1 VSSLYQ
7 PIIRAAQMTSPA
19 TKPTRPPFPLRTTFP
34 SRIERAG
41 YKLYNYLDNSLYPV
55 RPLAF
60 GAVTAAAVAVHCK
73 YSDNGLLKML
83 PSIGDSTTA
92 QVIRIGVVSLSTAY
106 LPVFVIRFMLRHFI
120 FKYKQW
126 LFENPKKPS
135 LKTKLWATVRYLL
148 SLVPPRLK
156 SCDSLLPRPSVPK
169 LEDTVEKYLV
179 SIQQL
184 HSKEKLE
191 EINRQAR
198 EFLADEGRKLQRL
211 TVVYS
216 LFVDNY
222 VTGFWEK
229 LAYLLLRKSVLINS
243 SVALVDYF
251 QRIQATQAARAARI
265 AYIETQSQLAIDR
278 QTFKPL
284 GAGLICS
291 SHLDK
296 LYAITR
302 EPGEKIDRLRKF
314 GISRH
319 IAVICN
325 GGIYKVFTVDENDRI
340 MTVDELTDTFIE
352 LLARPDSKVK
362 GAEGRVPALT
372 TDNRTQWY
380 HNRRRFFE
388 NIPKNAKA
396 LRDIESAT
404 IVITLDNADDW
415 GFDPEKPEIVSN
427 FMKAQLTG
435 NGANRW
441 ADKSLN
447 YAVCRNGSFGGTTE
461 HSIADGCEF
470 DAIQETFTLIENK
483 ILRYPPLAEQLARE
497 AAFDPTE
504 TKVLR
509 LAEKLEIEVNE
520 EMAAEIDRCYSTHV
534 AAMNNLHVASLIFRD
549 WGKDR
554 MKQCGCSPDAF
565 VQMAIQL
572 ANYRDQGHFVP
583 TYEAASARFYRN
595 SRTETLRTV
604 SDDSCKFVR
613 AMETPEIARSE
624 RAELLRKA
632 CAAHATRNR
641 ESMVGR
647 GVDRHLFVLY
657 VMAQATRTRSPF
669 LDHYVQQEWLLSTS
683 HTPVVTNYAVKEE
696 GEDEQFAWL
705 GASFGPV
712 AEAGYGICYRLVA
725 GHSICM
731 HITNNHSAGNT
742 DSDRLRSHL
751 VRALEEMSALFV

>member
-1 VSSLYQ
+1 TV
-7 PIIRAAQMTSPA
+7 QMQSPNS
-19 TKPTRPPFPLRTTFP
+19 KSTRPPFPLRTTFP

-41 YKLYNYLDNSLYPV
+41 YKFYNYLDNSLYPV

-60 GAVTAAAVAVHCK
+60 SAVVAAAAAAHWR
-73 YSDNGLLKML
+73 YNDNGLLRQL
-83 PSIGDSTTA
+83 PSLGDSGA
-92 QVIRIGVVSLSTAY
+92 ARCIRIGVASVGTAY
-106 LPVFVIRFMLRHFI
+106 LPVFLIRFILRHFF

-126 LFENPKKPS
+126 LFEDSKKPS
-135 LKTKLWATVRYLL
+135 FSTRIWASLRYLL

-156 SCDSLLPRPSVPK
+156 SCDSLLPRQSVPA
-169 LEDTVEKYLV
+169 LEDTVERYLD

-184 HSKEKLE
+184 HSKKELE

-198 EFLADEGRKLQRL
+198 AFLAGEGRKLQRMTQL
-211 TVVYS
+211 YS

-229 LAYLLLRKSVLINS
+229 LAYLLSRKSVLINS
-243 SVALVDYF
+243 SVAHVDYF
-251 QRIQATQAARAARI
+251 HRTQATQASRAASF
-265 AYIETQSQLAIDR
+265 AYIETQSQLAIDQ
-278 QTFKPL
+278 QTYTPMVQL

-319 IAVICN
+319 IAVLYN
-325 GGIYKVFTVDENDRI
+325 GGIYKVFTVDEHDRI
-340 MTVDELTDTFIE
+340 LSVDELTDTFIE
-352 LLARPDSKVK
+352 LLSRRDSNMK

-388 NIPKNAKA
+388 NNPKNAKA
-396 LRDIESAT
+396 LRDIESA
-404 IVITLDNADDW
+404 IMVITLDNAVDW
-415 GFDPEKPEIVSN
+415 GYDPEKPELLSN
-427 FMKAQLTG
+427 FMKSQLTG

-441 ADKSLN
+441 ADKSVN
-447 YAVCRNGSFGGTTE
+447 YTVCRNGSFGGTTE

-470 DAIQETFTLIENK
+470 GATQESFSLMENK
-483 ILRYPPLAEQLARE
+483 ILRYPPLSEQRARE
-497 AAFDPTE
+497 VAFDATQIQG
-504 TKVLR
+504 LR
-509 LAEKLEIEVNE
+509 FAERLDIEVNE
-520 EMAAEIDRCYSTHV
+520 EMAVEINRCYSAHV
-534 AAMNNLHVASLIFRD
+534 AAINNTHVASLVYRD

-572 ANYRDQGHFVP
+572 ANYRDQGRFVL
-583 TYEAASARFYRN
+583 TYEAASTRFYRN

-604 SDDSCKFVR
+604 SDESCEFVR
-613 AMETPEIARSE
+613 AMEIPGSAQRSQ

-641 ESMVGR
+641 ECMVGR

-657 VMAQATRTRSPF
+657 VMAQATRTPSPF

-683 HTPVVTNYAVKEE
+683 HTPVVTNYAMKEE
-696 GEDEQFAWL
+696 GEDAPFAWL

-712 AEAGYGICYRLVA
+712 AESGYGICYRLVA
-725 GHSICM
+725 GHSICA
-731 HITNNHSAGNT
+731 HITSYHSAGNT
-742 DSDRLRSHL
+742 
-751 VRALEEMSALFV
+751 VGQ